1 MSGRREDWA
10 RTFDGLDFYAA
21 RLTVHGSRALAA
33 NTGLANYL
41 RAANIVLHELDDNA
55 PLRLRL
61 AQFPQLSFVR
71 VAMPAIRMEWPRD
84 AQSADRAAII
94 IILGGRMNVRTEGA
108 LLTREPGLFYIPP
121 GTEPLWIDVLD
132 TDNEVLYISLP
143 AGLVAD
149 IPLVTA
155 SARVPALDPSL
166 LAPLLAFTTG
176 LFAVDPEQAPHTAP
190 LRLVAEEI
198 TRSLVRLISGDAPAQ
213 DDPYARAVELIAA
226 EYHAQT
232 LRITEIARRLGVAP
246 RTLQAEFARRGD
258 TVSGALRRVRVTE
271 ARALRL
277 ANPALGMAEVAH
289 ATGFGSASALFR
301 ALREDSA
308 DQGSVPSSS

>member
-1 MSGRREDWA
+1 MSGRREAWA
-10 RTFDGLDFYAA
+10 RTFDELDFFAA

-33 NTGLANYL
+33 NTALANYL

-84 AQSADRAAII
+84 SQSVDRAAII
-94 IILGGRMNVRTEGA
+94 VILGGRMSIRTDGVVLA
-108 LLTREPGLFYIPP
+108 REPGLYYVPP

-149 IPLVTA
+149 IPA
-155 SARVPALDPSL
+155 AAQSDCVPPLDPSL
-166 LAPLLAFTTG
+166 IAPILAFTTG
-176 LFAVDPEQAPHTAP
+176 LFAVDPEQAAHTAP
-190 LRLVAEEI
+190 LRLIAEEV
-198 TRSLVRLISGDAPAQ
+198 TRSLVRMISGDAP
-213 DDPYARAVELIAA
+213 DSRDPYARAIELITV
-226 EYHAQT
+226 EYHSQA
-232 LRITEIARRLGVAP
+232 LRTAEIARRLGVAP
-246 RTLQAEFARRGD
+246 RTLQAEFTRRGE
-258 TVSGALRRVRVTE
+258 TVSGIVRGVRVRE

-277 ANPALGMAEVAH
+277 ANPALSMAEVAH
-289 ATGFGSASALFR
+289 ATGFGSESALFR
-301 ALREDSA
+301 ALRD
-308 DQGSVPSSS
+308 

>member
-94 IILGGRMNVRTEGA
+94 IILGGRIHVRTDGV

-149 IPLVTA
+149 IPLATA
-155 SARVPALDPSL
+155 SAHVPSLDPSL

-176 LFAVDPEQAPHTAP
+176 LFAVDSEQAPLMAP
-190 LRLVAEEI
+190 LRLVAEEV
-198 TRSLVRLISGDAPAQ
+198 TRSLVRLISGDAPAR
-213 DDPYARAVELIAA
+213 DYPYARALDLIAV
-226 EYHAQT
+226 EYHAQS
-232 LRITEIARRLGVAP
+232 LRIAEIARRLGVAP

-258 TVSGALRRVRVTE
+258 TVSGALRRARVSE
-271 ARALRL
+271 ARTLRS
-277 ANPALGMAEVAH
+277 ANPGLSMGEIAH

-301 ALREDSA
+301 ALRDDAGDREA
-308 DQGSVPSSS
+308 LGAI

>member
-41 RAANIVLHELDDNA
+41 RAANVVLHELDDNA

-94 IILGGRMNVRTEGA
+94 IILGGRIHVRTEGA

-149 IPLVTA
+149 IPLATA
-155 SARVPALDPSL
+155 SAHVSSVDPSL
-166 LAPLLAFTTG
+166 LTPLLAFTTG
-176 LFAVDPEQAPHTAP
+176 LFAVDSEQAPLMAP
-190 LRLVAEEI
+190 LRLVAEEV
-198 TRSLVRLISGDAPAQ
+198 TRSLVRLISGDAPTR
-213 DDPYARAVELIAA
+213 DNPYARALDLIAV
-226 EYHAQT
+226 EYHAQS
-232 LRITEIARRLGVAP
+232 LRIAEIARRLGVAP

-258 TVSGALRRVRVTE
+258 TVSGALRRARVSE
-271 ARALRL
+271 ARTLRS
-277 ANPALGMAEVAH
+277 ANPGLSMGEIAH

-301 ALREDSA
+301 ALRDDAGDREA
-308 DQGSVPSSS
+308 LGAI